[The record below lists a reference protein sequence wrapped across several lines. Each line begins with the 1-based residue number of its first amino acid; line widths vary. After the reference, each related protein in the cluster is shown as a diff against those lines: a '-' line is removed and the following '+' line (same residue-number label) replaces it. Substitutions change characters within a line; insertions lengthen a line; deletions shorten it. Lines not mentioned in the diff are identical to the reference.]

1 MLTYKLD
8 ESKRTT
14 SLSDG
19 LVCLFSVC
27 PGVSRTFLLIAGTD
41 NKRSNK
47 CNKKY
52 NSDLFHSD
60 SIIIIHKNILFILKT
75 IFMPEIM
82 FTRTFFEPL

>member
-60 SIIIIHKNILFILKT
+60 SIIIIPQKYTFHSKNNIYARNNVS
-75 IFMPEIM
+75 PH
-82 FTRTFFEPL
+82 TF